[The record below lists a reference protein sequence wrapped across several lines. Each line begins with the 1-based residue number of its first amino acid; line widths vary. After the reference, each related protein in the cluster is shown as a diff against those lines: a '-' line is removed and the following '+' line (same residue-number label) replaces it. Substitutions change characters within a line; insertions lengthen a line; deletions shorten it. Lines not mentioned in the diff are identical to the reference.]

1 MAKNVGKFLLGAAI
15 TGAAIGG
22 AIAYLK
28 KNGFPGDSLEED
40 FEDFTD
46 EFEDCTSCA
55 ERTYTTIPNDVDKE
69 QAAAEE

>member
-22 AIAYLK
+22 AVAYLK
-28 KNGFPGDSLEED
+28 KNGFIGDSLEED

-46 EFEDCTSCA
+46 EFEDCDSCA
-55 ERTYTTIPNDVDKE
+55 ERTYTTISNGNKK
-69 QAAAEE
+69 QSAAEE